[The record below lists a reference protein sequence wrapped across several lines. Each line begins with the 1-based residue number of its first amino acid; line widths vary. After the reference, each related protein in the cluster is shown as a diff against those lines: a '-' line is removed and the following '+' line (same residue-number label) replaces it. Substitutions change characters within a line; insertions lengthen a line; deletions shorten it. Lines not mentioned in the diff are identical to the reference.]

1 MSIEIFK
8 TKILPLKTSA
18 FRLAYRLVGQ
28 GVDAED
34 IVQDTMLRM
43 WEMRVEWEKL
53 DCPEGYLMT
62 VCRNLCYDF
71 LRRKIRQRGISIDD
85 GFDIDDEGNPLP
97 DKIIEIDE
105 RMGQYEHI
113 LETLT
118 PLQQAAMRLR
128 EEEEMS
134 YCQISEK
141 LDISQE
147 MVKTSLF
154 RARQKMKQMY
164 LKQKERL

>member
-1 MSIEIFK
+1 
-8 TKILPLKTSA
+8 
-18 FRLAYRLVGQ
+18 
-28 GVDAED
+28 
-34 IVQDTMLRM
+34 
-43 WEMRVEWEKL
+43 
-53 DCPEGYLMT
+53 
-62 VCRNLCYDF
+62 
-71 LRRKIRQRGISIDD
+71 
-85 GFDIDDEGNPLP
+85 
-97 DKIIEIDE
+97 
-105 RMGQYEHI
+105 
-113 LETLT
+113 
-118 PLQQAAMRLR
+118 MRLR

>member
-43 WEMRVEWEKL
+43 WEMRVQWEKL

-85 GFDIDDEGNPLP
+85 GFDIEDEGNPLP
-97 DKIIEIDE
+97 DKIIENDE
-105 RMGQYEHI
+105 RMGQYSDYI
-113 LETLT
+113 I
-118 PLQQAAMRLR
+118 P
-128 EEEEMS
+128 
-134 YCQISEK
+134 EK
-141 LDISQE
+141 
-147 MVKTSLF
+147 
-154 RARQKMKQMY
+154 
-164 LKQKERL
+164 

>member
-43 WEMRVEWEKL
+43 WEMRVQWEKL

-85 GFDIDDEGNPLP
+85 GFDTRRRRESRFRI
-97 DKIIEIDE
+97 
-105 RMGQYEHI
+105 
-113 LETLT
+113 
-118 PLQQAAMRLR
+118 RLSR
-128 EEEEMS
+128 TMS
-134 YCQISEK
+134 GWDNTNIYSKHCLRCSK
-141 LDISQE
+141 
-147 MVKTSLF
+147 
-154 RARQKMKQMY
+154 RP
-164 LKQKERL
+164 

>member
-28 GVDAED
+28 GADAED
-34 IVQDTMLRM
+34 IVQDTMLKM
-43 WEMRVEWEKL
+43 WEMRKQWETL
-53 DCPEGYLMT
+53 DSPEGYLMT
-62 VCRNLCYDF
+62 VCRNMCYDF
-71 LRRKIRQRGISIDD
+71 LRRKVRQRGISIDE
-85 GFDIDDEGNPLP
+85 GFDIE
-97 DKIIEIDE
+97 DE
-105 RMGQYEHI
+105 RSPTPDSAMDNHQRQCRYEHM
-113 LETLT
+113 LESLP
-118 PLQQAAMRLR
+118 PLQQAAMKLR

-134 YCQISEK
+134 YCEISEK

-164 LKQKERL
+164 LKQEETL